1 MVKTVRR
8 DTYIVAEGDE
18 VFAGIIGEE
27 SQRLVEASISIQ
39 AGVLAGKQGEIRQ
52 LELIESVLIAH
63 SGEHVL

>member
-39 AGVLAGKQGEIRQ
+39 AGVLAGKQGEIR
-52 LELIESVLIAH
+52 
-63 SGEHVL
+63 